1 MEQEEMKVKNKWM
14 LAVFLILTM
23 VTCLMITACGGPDP
37 VPEEDLIEL
46 TLEELAQFDGKEGR
60 PAYIAVDGDIYD
72 VSKVS
77 RWRNGQHN
85 GFTAGNDLTEE
96 IKAISP
102 HGVSK
107 LKTVPMI
114 GRVKDES

>member
-46 TLEELAQFDGKEGR
+46 TLEELAQFDGK
-60 PAYIAVDGDIYD
+60 AIAPTVEVIYTYPGKFLSGENGI
-72 VSKVS
+72 SKY
-77 RWRNGQHN
+77 G
-85 GFTAGNDLTEE
+85 AL
-96 IKAISP
+96 
-102 HGVSK
+102 
-107 LKTVPMI
+107 LKKY
-114 GRVKDES
+114 GG

>member
-1 MEQEEMKVKNKWM
+1 MTVSLF
-14 LAVFLILTM
+14 LA
-23 VTCLMITACGGPDP
+23 ACGTPEP

-46 TLEELAQFDGKEGR
+46 TLEELAQFDGQDGQ
-60 PAYIAVDGDIYD
+60 PAYIAVDGAIYD
-72 VSKVS
+72 VTDST

-85 GFTAGNDLTEE
+85 GYTAGNDLTEE
-96 IKAISP
+96 IKNISP

-114 GRVKDES
+114 GRLKTD

>member
-1 MEQEEMKVKNKWM
+1 M
-14 LAVFLILTM
+14 
-23 VTCLMITACGGPDP
+23 
-37 VPEEDLIEL
+37 PEEDLIEL
-46 TLEELAQFDGKEGR
+46 TLEELAEFDGQDGQ

-72 VSKVS
+72 VTDST

-85 GFTAGNDLTEE
+85 GYTAGNDLTEE
-96 IKAISP
+96 IKTISP

-114 GRVKDES
+114 GRLKE